1 MHCQTQYK
9 RILILNRLHRTATSD
24 LNTRDILLRDLLKFT
39 RVKSCFVFSL
49 SLSFTSTVGFHLA
62 LLFPRASTES
72 GRESSV
78 VSLALSIHAALWL
91 EVKYFVTRKT

>member
-39 RVKSCFVFSL
+39 RVKSCFVL

-72 GRESSV
+72 GRVSSV

>member
-39 RVKSCFVFSL
+39 RVKSCFAL
-49 SLSFTSTVGFHLA
+49 SRSFASTVGFHLA

-72 GRESSV
+72 GREGSV